1 MAALLAYCAPLGDQ
15 SVGRHPLIHVSYR
28 GELCYVVV
36 QECYSIAL
44 SPSISPLLGGQDS
57 LLRRL
62 AFGMQGPPTLALMLI
77 TVACHIKAQN
87 LSRVKEAISLAYE
100 VCGLHLSAFGH
111 TLPGVWF
118 PLKLRQRF
126 SLACLVYR
134 SQCVI
139 ATQRRVNLWKRT
151 FWVTRVT
158 LVFWIGNEML
168 HLLPS
173 SRRCRQ
179 RPFRQRNL
187 RNRWRIRQYKDGD
200 VRMFKTASVPSFN
213 ELVWFY
219 KGLRQSAHPRVVLY
233 YIYI

>member
-1 MAALLAYCAPLGDQ
+1 M
-15 SVGRHPLIHVSYR
+15 
-28 GELCYVVV
+28 LCGSSGMLFHSLESFDLPSSWGSRLTS
-36 QECYSIAL
+36 QEM
-44 SPSISPLLGGQDS
+44 
-57 LLRRL
+57 

-139 ATQRRVNLWKRT
+139 ATQRRVNL
-151 FWVTRVT
+151 
-158 LVFWIGNEML
+158 
-168 HLLPS
+168 
-173 SRRCRQ
+173 
-179 RPFRQRNL
+179 
-187 RNRWRIRQYKDGD
+187 
-200 VRMFKTASVPSFN
+200 
-213 ELVWFY
+213 
-219 KGLRQSAHPRVVLY
+219 
-233 YIYI
+233 